1 MSIAEFSARTQPGS
15 APLAPTLRDQE
26 ADATYR
32 KVLWRIM
39 PFMML
44 CYIVSFIDRA
54 NIGFAKLHFIADLGF
69 NDAIYGIGAGIF
81 YVGYILFEVPSNMVL
96 HKRGVR
102 QTLLRIM
109 VLWGVFSTCMA
120 FMLTANH
127 FYIMRFLLGAA
138 EAGMFPG
145 MLLYLTYWVPLNRR
159 ARFNALFTASIP
171 LAGMIGGPLSGAI
184 MHAFEGVAGMKG
196 WQWMFII
203 EGAPAI
209 LLGLVAY
216 FYLQDGP
223 TSARWLTDAQK
234 TIIAEDLA
242 ASGGGKKKDSGDHSF
257 LSALRNPKLYW
268 LSGMGVAVLVSTGG
282 VFFWLPTIIRKSGI
296 ESVMTIGVLSVVPFL
311 IALVV
316 QYLNARHSDKTG
328 ERRWHVAIPA
338 LVAAIGWATLPSVQT
353 NAPLALLMVSL
364 ATAGTLGLTGPFWT
378 LPSSFLTG
386 KAAAGGIALLST
398 FAGVGSVFSPMLV
411 GWLSATTGS
420 LSMGQ
425 YYFAALML
433 IGALSILFGVKADEL
448 AKPRTAPATH

>member
-1 MSIAEFSARTQPGS
+1 MTTASPAQPHALPVSATSARD
-15 APLAPTLRDQE
+15 LE
-26 ADATYR
+26 ANAVYR

-39 PFMML
+39 PFLML
-44 CYIVSFIDRA
+44 CYIVAFIDRA
-54 NIGFAKLHFIADLGF
+54 NIGFAKLHFVTDLGF

-96 HKRGVR
+96 HKNGVR

-109 VLWGVFSTCMA
+109 LLWGVFSAGMA
-120 FMLTANH
+120 FMQTSTH
-127 FYIMRFLLGAA
+127 FYVMRFLLGAA

-171 LAGMIGGPLSGAI
+171 LAGMLGGPLSGWL
-184 MHAFEGVAGMKG
+184 MHTFESVAGMKG

-203 EGAPAI
+203 EGLPACA
-209 LLGLVAY
+209 LGLVAY

-223 TSARWLTDAQK
+223 ASAKWLTPAQK
-234 TIIAEDLA
+234 NIITEDLA
-242 ASGGGKKKDSGDHSF
+242 KSVSVKKNGSEHSYMD
-257 LSALRNPKLYW
+257 AIRDPKLYW
-268 LSGMGVAVLVSTGG
+268 LSGMGIAVLVSTGG

-296 ESVMTIGVLSVVPFL
+296 DNVMTIGILSVIPFL
-311 IALVV
+311 IALIV
-316 QYLNARHSDKTG
+316 QYLNARHSDRTG

-338 LVAAIGWATLPSVQT
+338 FCAAIGWASLPSVQG
-353 NAPLALLMVSL
+353 NVPLSLLMLTL

-378 LPSSFLTG
+378 LPSSFLSG

-398 FAGVGSVFSPMLV
+398 FAGLGSVFSPMLV
-411 GWLSATTGS
+411 GWLSSTTGS
-420 LSMGQ
+420 LAMGQ

-433 IGALSILFGVKADEL
+433 FGAVTLLIGVKPEAL
-448 AKPRTAPATH
+448 VKPAAAK

>member
-1 MSIAEFSARTQPGS
+1 MSTADTVPGAHAQPVSTTSARD
-15 APLAPTLRDQE
+15 LE
-26 ADATYR
+26 ANAVYR

-39 PFMML
+39 PFLML
-44 CYIVSFIDRA
+44 CYIVAFIDRA
-54 NIGFAKLHFIADLGF
+54 NIGFAKLHFVTDLGF

-96 HKRGVR
+96 HKNGVR

-109 VLWGVFSTCMA
+109 VLWGVFSAGMA
-120 FMLTANH
+120 FMQTATH
-127 FYIMRFLLGAA
+127 FYVMRFLLGAA

-171 LAGMIGGPLSGAI
+171 LAGMLGGPLSGWL
-184 MHAFEGVAGMKG
+184 MHTFEGVAGMKG

-203 EGAPAI
+203 EGLPACA
-209 LLGLVAY
+209 LGLVAY

-223 TSARWLTDAQK
+223 ASAKWLTPAQK
-234 TIIAEDLA
+234 NIITEDLA
-242 ASGGGKKKDSGDHSF
+242 KSVSVKKNGGEHSYMD
-257 LSALRNPKLYW
+257 AIRDPKLYW
-268 LSGMGVAVLVSTGG
+268 LSGMGIAVLVSTGG

-296 ESVMTIGVLSVVPFL
+296 DNVMTIGILSVIPFL
-311 IALVV
+311 IALIV
-316 QYLNARHSDKTG
+316 QYLNARHSDRTG

-338 LVAAIGWATLPSVQT
+338 FCAAIGWASLPSVQG
-353 NAPLALLMVSL
+353 NVPLSLLMLTL

-378 LPSSFLTG
+378 LPSSFLSG

-398 FAGVGSVFSPMLV
+398 FAGLGSVFSPMLV
-411 GWLSATTGS
+411 GWLSSTTGS
-420 LSMGQ
+420 LAMGQ

-433 IGALSILFGVKADEL
+433 FGAVTLLIGVKPEAL
-448 AKPRTAPATH
+448 VKPAAAK

>member
-1 MSIAEFSARTQPGS
+1 MSTADTVPGAHAQPVSTTSARD
-15 APLAPTLRDQE
+15 LE
-26 ADATYR
+26 ANAVYR

-39 PFMML
+39 PFLML
-44 CYIVSFIDRA
+44 CYIVAFIDRA
-54 NIGFAKLHFIADLGF
+54 NIGFAKLHFVTDLGF

-96 HKRGVR
+96 HKNGVR

-109 VLWGVFSTCMA
+109 VLWGVFSAGMA
-120 FMLTANH
+120 FMQTATH
-127 FYIMRFLLGAA
+127 FYVMRFLLGAA

-171 LAGMIGGPLSGAI
+171 LAGMLGGPLSGWL
-184 MHAFEGVAGMKG
+184 MHTFEGVAGMKG

-203 EGAPAI
+203 EGLPACA
-209 LLGLVAY
+209 LGLVAY

-223 TSARWLTDAQK
+223 ASAKWLTPAQK
-234 TIIAEDLA
+234 NIITEDLA
-242 ASGGGKKKDSGDHSF
+242 KSVSVKKNGGEHSYMD
-257 LSALRNPKLYW
+257 AIRDPKLYW
-268 LSGMGVAVLVSTGG
+268 LSGMGIAVLVSTGG

-296 ESVMTIGVLSVVPFL
+296 DNVMTIGILSVIPFL
-311 IALVV
+311 IALIV
-316 QYLNARHSDKTG
+316 QYLNARHSDRTG

-338 LVAAIGWATLPSVQT
+338 FCAAIGWASLPSVQS
-353 NAPLALLMVSL
+353 NVPLSLLMLTL

-378 LPSSFLTG
+378 LPSSFLSG

-398 FAGVGSVFSPMLV
+398 FAGLGSVFSPMLV
-411 GWLSATTGS
+411 GWLSSTTGS
-420 LSMGQ
+420 LAMGQ

-433 IGALSILFGVKADEL
+433 FGAVTLLIGVKPEAL
-448 AKPRTAPATH
+448 VKPAAAK

>member
-1 MSIAEFSARTQPGS
+1 MTTADTVRNAHAQPVSDTSARD
-15 APLAPTLRDQE
+15 LE
-26 ADATYR
+26 ANAVYR

-39 PFMML
+39 PFLML
-44 CYIVSFIDRA
+44 CYIVAFIDRA
-54 NIGFAKLHFIADLGF
+54 NIGFAKLHFVTDLGF

-96 HKRGVR
+96 HKNGVR

-109 VLWGVFSTCMA
+109 VLWGVFSAGMA
-120 FMLTANH
+120 FMQTATH
-127 FYIMRFLLGAA
+127 FYVMRFLLGAA

-171 LAGMIGGPLSGAI
+171 LAGMLGGPLSGWL
-184 MHAFEGVAGMKG
+184 MHTFEGVAGMKG

-203 EGAPAI
+203 EGLPACA
-209 LLGLVAY
+209 LGLVAY

-223 TSARWLTDAQK
+223 ASAKWLTPAQK
-234 TIIAEDLA
+234 NIITEDLA
-242 ASGGGKKKDSGDHSF
+242 KSVSVKKNGGEHSYMD
-257 LSALRNPKLYW
+257 AIRDPKLYW
-268 LSGMGVAVLVSTGG
+268 LSGMGIAVLVSTGG

-296 ESVMTIGVLSVVPFL
+296 DNVMTIGILSVIPFL
-311 IALVV
+311 IALIV
-316 QYLNARHSDKTG
+316 QYLNARHSDRTG

-338 LVAAIGWATLPSVQT
+338 FCAAIGWASLPSVQG
-353 NAPLALLMVSL
+353 NVPLSLLMLTL

-378 LPSSFLTG
+378 LPSSFLSG

-398 FAGVGSVFSPMLV
+398 FAGLGSVFSPMLV
-411 GWLSATTGS
+411 GWLSSTTGS
-420 LSMGQ
+420 LAMGQ

-433 IGALSILFGVKADEL
+433 FGAVTLLIGVKPEAL
-448 AKPRTAPATH
+448 VKPAAAK

>member
-1 MSIAEFSARTQPGS
+1 MTTADTVRNAHAHPVSDTSARD
-15 APLAPTLRDQE
+15 LE
-26 ADATYR
+26 ANAVYR

-39 PFMML
+39 PFLML
-44 CYIVSFIDRA
+44 CYIVAFIDRA
-54 NIGFAKLHFIADLGF
+54 NIGFAKLHFITDLGF

-96 HKRGVR
+96 HKNGVR

-109 VLWGVFSTCMA
+109 VLWGLFSAGMA
-120 FMLTANH
+120 FMQTSTH
-127 FYIMRFLLGAA
+127 FYVMRFLLGAA

-171 LAGMIGGPLSGAI
+171 LAGMLGGPLSGWL
-184 MHAFEGVAGMKG
+184 MHTFEGVAGMKG

-203 EGAPAI
+203 EGLPACA
-209 LLGLVAY
+209 LGLVAY

-223 TSARWLTDAQK
+223 ASAKWLTPAQK
-234 TIIAEDLA
+234 NIITEDLA
-242 ASGGGKKKDSGDHSF
+242 KSVSVKKNGGEHSYMD
-257 LSALRNPKLYW
+257 AIRDPKLYW
-268 LSGMGVAVLVSTGG
+268 LSGMGIAVLVSTGG

-296 ESVMTIGVLSVVPFL
+296 DNVMTIGILSVIPFL
-311 IALVV
+311 IALIV
-316 QYLNARHSDKTG
+316 QYLNARHSDRTG

-338 LVAAIGWATLPSVQT
+338 FCAAIGWASLPSVQG
-353 NAPLALLMVSL
+353 NVPLSLLMLTL

-378 LPSSFLTG
+378 LPSSFLSG

-398 FAGVGSVFSPMLV
+398 FAGLGSVFSPMLV
-411 GWLSATTGS
+411 GWLSSTTGS
-420 LSMGQ
+420 LAMGQ

-433 IGALSILFGVKADEL
+433 FGAVTLLIGVKPEAL
-448 AKPRTAPATH
+448 VKPAAAK

>member
-1 MSIAEFSARTQPGS
+1 MSVSDLTARAPLRFTSQDART
-15 APLAPTLRDQE
+15 LE

-39 PFMML
+39 PFLML
-44 CYIVSFIDRA
+44 CYVVSFIDRA
-54 NIGFAKLHFIADLGF
+54 NIGFAKLHFVADLNF

-96 HKRGVR
+96 HQSGVR
-102 QTLLRIM
+102 KTLLRIM
-109 VLWGVFSTCMA
+109 VLWGVFSAGMA
-120 FMLTANH
+120 FMQTSTQ
-127 FYIMRFLLGAA
+127 FYVMRFLLGAA

-145 MLLYLTYWVPLNRR
+145 MLLYLTYWVPLSRR

-171 LAGMIGGPLSGAI
+171 LAGILGGPLSGAI
-184 MHAFEGVAGMKG
+184 MHAFEGVAGMRG

-203 EGAPAI
+203 EGLPACA
-209 LLGLVAY
+209 LGLFAY

-223 TSARWLTDAQK
+223 ASSTWLTTRQK
-234 TIIAEDLA
+234 QIISEDLA
-242 ASGGGKKKDSGDHSF
+242 QHGAKQDKGEASMMA
-257 LSALRNPKLYW
+257 ALTNPRLYW
-268 LSGMGVAVLVSTGG
+268 LAGMGVAVLVSTGG

-296 ESVMTIGVLSVVPFL
+296 DNVMTIGALSVIPFL

-316 QYLNARHSDKTG
+316 QFMNARHSDRSG

-338 LVAAIGWATLPSVQT
+338 FAASIGWAALPSTQGNVM
-353 NAPLALLMVSL
+353 LSMLMLTL

-386 KAAAGGIALLST
+386 KAAAAGIALLST
-398 FAGVGSVFSPMLV
+398 IAGIGSVFSPMLV
-411 GWLSATTGS
+411 GWLSSTTGS
-420 LSMGQ
+420 LAMGQ

-433 IGALSILFGVKADEL
+433 FGAVTLLIGVKPEAL
-448 AKPRTAPATH
+448 AEVRTAK

>member
-1 MSIAEFSARTQPGS
+1 MTTADTVRNAHAQPVSDTSARD
-15 APLAPTLRDQE
+15 LE
-26 ADATYR
+26 ANAVYR

-39 PFMML
+39 PFLML
-44 CYIVSFIDRA
+44 CYIVAFIDRA
-54 NIGFAKLHFIADLGF
+54 NIGFAKLHFITDLGF

-96 HKRGVR
+96 HKSGVR

-109 VLWGVFSTCMA
+109 LLWGVFSAGMA
-120 FMLTANH
+120 FMQTSTH
-127 FYIMRFLLGAA
+127 FYVMRFLLGAA

-171 LAGMIGGPLSGAI
+171 LAGMLGGPLSGWL
-184 MHAFEGVAGMKG
+184 MHTFEGVAGMKG

-203 EGAPAI
+203 EGLPACA
-209 LLGLVAY
+209 LGLVAY

-223 TSARWLTDAQK
+223 ASAKWLTPAQK
-234 TIIAEDLA
+234 NIITEDLA
-242 ASGGGKKKDSGDHSF
+242 KSVSVRKNGGEHSYMD
-257 LSALRNPKLYW
+257 AIRDPKLYW
-268 LSGMGVAVLVSTGG
+268 LSGMGIAVLVSTGG

-296 ESVMTIGVLSVVPFL
+296 DNVMTIGALSVIPFL
-311 IALVV
+311 IALIV
-316 QYLNARHSDKTG
+316 QYLNARHSDRSG

-338 LVAAIGWATLPSVQT
+338 FCAAIGWASLPSVQG
-353 NAPLALLMVSL
+353 NVPLSLLMLTL

-378 LPSSFLTG
+378 LPSSFLSG

-398 FAGVGSVFSPMLV
+398 FAGLGSVFSPMLV
-411 GWLSATTGS
+411 GWLSSTTGS
-420 LSMGQ
+420 LAMGQ

-433 IGALSILFGVKADEL
+433 FGAVTLLIGVKPEAL
-448 AKPRTAPATH
+448 VKPAAAK

>member
-1 MSIAEFSARTQPGS
+1 MSFAESIAGAPAPASLDPGVRAR
-15 APLAPTLRDQE
+15 E
-26 ADATYR
+26 ADAAYR

-39 PFMML
+39 PFLML
-44 CYIVSFIDRA
+44 CYVVSFIDRS
-54 NIGFAKLHFIADLGF
+54 NIGFAKLHFIADLNF

-96 HKRGVR
+96 HKSGVR
-102 QTLLRIM
+102 KTLLRIM
-109 VLWGVFSTCMA
+109 VLWGLFSAGMA
-120 FMLTANH
+120 FMQTPTH
-127 FYIMRFLLGAA
+127 FYVMRFLLGAA

-184 MHAFEGVAGMKG
+184 MHSFDGVSGMHG

-203 EGAPAI
+203 EGLPACA
-209 LLGLVAY
+209 LGVFAY
-216 FYLQDGP
+216 FYLTDGP
-223 TSARWLTDAQK
+223 STSKWLSPREKD
-234 TIIAEDLA
+234 IIAEDLA
-242 ASGGGKKKDSGDHSF
+242 QGGAKQSTGQHSY
-257 LSALRNPKLYW
+257 LGALRNPKLYW

-282 VFFWLPTIIRKSGI
+282 VFFWLPTIIRQSGI
-296 ESVMTIGVLSVVPFL
+296 ENVMTIGALSVIPFL

-316 QYLNARHSDKTG
+316 QFMNARHSDQTG

-338 LVAAIGWATLPSVQT
+338 FLAAIGWAALPSVQGHVV
-353 NAPLALLMVSL
+353 LSMLMLTL

-411 GWLSATTGS
+411 GWLSANTGS
-420 LSMGQ
+420 LAMGQ

-433 IGALSILFGVKADEL
+433 FGAITLLVGVKPDEL
-448 AKPRTAPATH
+448 AEVRAAK

>member
-1 MSIAEFSARTQPGS
+1 MSVADSIAGVTSPSHIDPAFRA
-15 APLAPTLRDQE
+15 QE
-26 ADATYR
+26 ADAAYR

-39 PFMML
+39 PFLML
-44 CYIVSFIDRA
+44 CYVVSFIDRS
-54 NIGFAKLHFIADLGF
+54 NIGFAKLHFIADLNF

-96 HKRGVR
+96 HKNGVR

-109 VLWGVFSTCMA
+109 VLWGLFSAGMA
-120 FMLTANH
+120 FMQTPTH
-127 FYIMRFLLGAA
+127 FYVMRFLLGAA

-184 MHAFEGVAGMKG
+184 MHAFDGVQGMHG
-196 WQWMFII
+196 WQWMFIV
-203 EGAPAI
+203 EGLPACA
-209 LLGLVAY
+209 LGVFAY
-216 FYLQDGP
+216 FYLTDGP
-223 TSARWLTDAQK
+223 ASSPWLTARQK
-234 TIIAEDLA
+234 QIIGEDLA
-242 ASGGGKKKDSGDHSF
+242 QPVTKRDHGPQSF
-257 LSALRNPKLYW
+257 LSALTNPKLYW

-282 VFFWLPTIIRKSGI
+282 VFFWLPTIIRQSGI
-296 ESVMTIGVLSVVPFL
+296 DNVMTIGALSVIPFL

-316 QYLNARHSDKTG
+316 QFMNARHSDQTG

-338 LVAAIGWATLPSVQT
+338 FVAAVGWAALPSVQG
-353 NAPLALLMVSL
+353 NVALSMLMLTL

-420 LSMGQ
+420 LAMGQ
-425 YYFAALML
+425 YYFAGMMLLGAVTLL
-433 IGALSILFGVKADEL
+433 IGVKPDEL
-448 AKPRTAPATH
+448 AEVRAAK

>member
-1 MSIAEFSARTQPGS
+1 MSVADSTAAAQAPDNAEQA
-15 APLAPTLRDQE
+15 LRVQE

-32 KVLWRIM
+32 KILWRIM

-44 CYIVSFIDRA
+44 CYVVSFIDRS

-81 YVGYILFEVPSNMVL
+81 YVGYILFEVPSNMLL
-96 HKRGVR
+96 HKSGVR

-109 VLWGVFSTCMA
+109 VLWGLFSTAMA
-120 FMLTANH
+120 FMQNSVH
-127 FYIMRFLLGAA
+127 FYAMRFLLGAA

-203 EGAPAI
+203 EGAPAC
-209 LLGLVAY
+209 LLGVVAY

-223 TSARWLTDAQK
+223 ASSNWLSARQK
-234 TIIAEDLA
+234 QIIAEDLA
-242 ASGGGKKKDSGDHSF
+242 QHGARRDTGEYSF
-257 LSALRNPKLYW
+257 MDVLKNPKLYW
-268 LSGMGVAVLVSTGG
+268 LAGMGVAVLVSTGG
-282 VFFWLPTIIRKSGI
+282 VFFWLPTVIRKSGI
-296 ESVMTIGVLSVVPFL
+296 DNVMTIGVLSIVPFL

-316 QYLNARHSDKTG
+316 QFLNARHSDRTG
-328 ERRWHVAIPA
+328 ERRWHVAVPA
-338 LVAAIGWATLPSVQT
+338 LLAALGWATLPSVQG
-353 NAPLALLMVSL
+353 NVPLSMLALTL

-398 FAGVGSVFSPMLV
+398 FAGMGSVFSPMLV

-420 LSMGQ
+420 LAMGQ

-433 IGALSILFGVKADEL
+433 FGAVTLLIGVKPQAL
-448 AKPRTAPATH
+448 AAPRAAR

>member
-1 MSIAEFSARTQPGS
+1 MTTASPAQPHALPVSATSARD
-15 APLAPTLRDQE
+15 LE
-26 ADATYR
+26 ANAVYR

-39 PFMML
+39 PFLML
-44 CYIVSFIDRA
+44 CYIVAFIDRA
-54 NIGFAKLHFIADLGF
+54 NIGFAKLHFVTDLGF

-96 HKRGVR
+96 HKNGVR

-109 VLWGVFSTCMA
+109 LLWGVFSAGMA
-120 FMLTANH
+120 FMQTSTH
-127 FYIMRFLLGAA
+127 FYVMRFLLGAA

-171 LAGMIGGPLSGAI
+171 LAGMLGGPLSGWL
-184 MHAFEGVAGMKG
+184 MHTFEGVAGMKG

-203 EGAPAI
+203 EGLPACA
-209 LLGLVAY
+209 LGLVAY

-223 TSARWLTDAQK
+223 ASAKWLTPAQK
-234 TIIAEDLA
+234 NIITEDLA
-242 ASGGGKKKDSGDHSF
+242 KSVSVKKNGGEHSYMD
-257 LSALRNPKLYW
+257 AIRDPKLYW
-268 LSGMGVAVLVSTGG
+268 LSSMGIAVLVSTGG

-296 ESVMTIGVLSVVPFL
+296 DNVMTIGILSVIPFL
-311 IALVV
+311 IALIV
-316 QYLNARHSDKTG
+316 QYLNARHSDRTG

-338 LVAAIGWATLPSVQT
+338 FCAAIGWASLPSVQG
-353 NAPLALLMVSL
+353 NVPLSLLMLTL

-378 LPSSFLTG
+378 LPSSFLSG

-398 FAGVGSVFSPMLV
+398 FAGLGSVFSPMLV
-411 GWLSATTGS
+411 GWLSSTTGS
-420 LSMGQ
+420 LAMGQ

-433 IGALSILFGVKADEL
+433 FGAVTLLIGVKPEAL
-448 AKPRTAPATH
+448 VKPAAAK

>member
-1 MSIAEFSARTQPGS
+1 MTTADTVRNAHAHPASDTSARD
-15 APLAPTLRDQE
+15 LE
-26 ADATYR
+26 ANAVYR

-39 PFMML
+39 PFLML
-44 CYIVSFIDRA
+44 CYIVAFIDRA
-54 NIGFAKLHFIADLGF
+54 NIGFAKLHFITDLGF

-96 HKRGVR
+96 HKNGVR

-109 VLWGVFSTCMA
+109 VLWGVFSAGMA
-120 FMLTANH
+120 FMQTSTH
-127 FYIMRFLLGAA
+127 FYVMRFLLGAA

-171 LAGMIGGPLSGAI
+171 LAGMLGGPLSGWL
-184 MHAFEGVAGMKG
+184 MHTFEGVAGMKG

-203 EGAPAI
+203 EGLPACA
-209 LLGLVAY
+209 LGLVAY

-223 TSARWLTDAQK
+223 ASAKWLTPAQK
-234 TIIAEDLA
+234 NIITEDLA
-242 ASGGGKKKDSGDHSF
+242 KSVSVKKNGGEHSYMD
-257 LSALRNPKLYW
+257 AIRDPKLYW
-268 LSGMGVAVLVSTGG
+268 LSGMGIAVLVSTGG

-296 ESVMTIGVLSVVPFL
+296 DNVMTIGILSVIPFL
-311 IALVV
+311 IALIV
-316 QYLNARHSDKTG
+316 QYLNARHSDRTG

-338 LVAAIGWATLPSVQT
+338 FCAAIGWASLPSVQG
-353 NAPLALLMVSL
+353 NVPLSLLMLTL

-378 LPSSFLTG
+378 LPSSFLSG

-398 FAGVGSVFSPMLV
+398 FAGLGSVFSPMLV
-411 GWLSATTGS
+411 GWLSSTTGS
-420 LSMGQ
+420 LAMGQ

-433 IGALSILFGVKADEL
+433 FGAVTLLIGVKPEAL
-448 AKPRTAPATH
+448 VKPAAAK

>member
-1 MSIAEFSARTQPGS
+1 MSVADSIAGVPPPSFVD
-15 APLAPTLRDQE
+15 PLIRAQE
-26 ADATYR
+26 ADAAYR

-39 PFMML
+39 PFLML
-44 CYIVSFIDRA
+44 CYVVSFIDRS
-54 NIGFAKLHFIADLGF
+54 NIGFAKLHFVADLNF

-96 HKRGVR
+96 HKHGVR

-109 VLWGVFSTCMA
+109 VLWGLFSAGMA
-120 FMLTANH
+120 FMQTPTH
-127 FYIMRFLLGAA
+127 FYVMRFLLGAA

-184 MHAFEGVAGMKG
+184 MHAFDGVNGMHG

-203 EGAPAI
+203 EGLPACA
-209 LLGLVAY
+209 LGVFAY
-216 FYLQDGP
+216 FYLTDGP
-223 TSARWLTDAQK
+223 ASSPWLTARQK
-234 TIIAEDLA
+234 QIISEDLA
-242 ASGGGKKKDSGDHSF
+242 QSVTKRDHGPQSF
-257 LSALRNPKLYW
+257 LSALTNPKLYW

-282 VFFWLPTIIRKSGI
+282 VFFWLPTIIRQSGI
-296 ESVMTIGVLSVVPFL
+296 DNVMTIGALSVIPFL

-316 QYLNARHSDKTG
+316 QFMNARHSDHTG

-338 LVAAIGWATLPSVQT
+338 FIAAIGWALLPSVQGNVT
-353 NAPLALLMVSL
+353 LSMLMLTL

-398 FAGVGSVFSPMLV
+398 FAGIGSVFSPMLV
-411 GWLSATTGS
+411 GWLSSTTGS
-420 LSMGQ
+420 LAMGQ
-425 YYFAALML
+425 YYFAGLML
-433 IGALSILFGVKADEL
+433 MGGLSLLIGIKPQALADV
-448 AKPRTAPATH
+448 RTSK

>member
-15 APLAPTLRDQE
+15 ATLNATVREQE

-54 NIGFAKLHFIADLGF
+54 NIGFAKLHFITDLKF
-69 NDAIYGIGAGIF
+69 NDAIYGVGAGIF
-81 YVGYILFEVPSNMVL
+81 YVGYILFEVPSNMLL

-109 VLWGVFSTCMA
+109 VLWGILSTCMA

-171 LAGMIGGPLSGAI
+171 LAGMIGGPLSGWI
-184 MHAFEGVAGMKG
+184 MHTFEGVAGMKG

-203 EGAPAI
+203 EGAPAV
-209 LLGLVAY
+209 LLGVVAY

-223 TSARWLTDAQK
+223 ASAKWLTPAQK
-234 TIIAEDLA
+234 AIIAEDLA
-242 ASGGGKKKDSGDHSF
+242 ASAGGGKKASADEHSF
-257 LSALRNPKLYW
+257 LSALRDPKLYW

-296 ESVMTIGVLSVVPFL
+296 ENVMTIGLMSVVPFL

-338 LVAAIGWATLPSVQT
+338 FVAAIGWASLPSVQT
-353 NAPLALLMVSL
+353 NAPLALLMVTL

-378 LPSSFLTG
+378 LPSSFLRG

-398 FAGVGSVFSPMLV
+398 FAGIGSVFSPMLV

-433 IGALSILFGVKADEL
+433 IGATTILIGVKPDAL
-448 AKPRTAPATH
+448 AQPRAVT

>member
-1 MSIAEFSARTQPGS
+1 MTTADTARNAHAQPVSDTSARD
-15 APLAPTLRDQE
+15 LE
-26 ADATYR
+26 ANAVYR

-39 PFMML
+39 PFLML
-44 CYIVSFIDRA
+44 CYIVAFIDRA
-54 NIGFAKLHFIADLGF
+54 NIGFAKLHFITDLGF

-96 HKRGVR
+96 HKNGVR

-109 VLWGVFSTCMA
+109 LLWGVFSAGMA
-120 FMLTANH
+120 FMQSTIH
-127 FYIMRFLLGAA
+127 FYVMRFLLGAA

-171 LAGMIGGPLSGAI
+171 LAGMLGGPLSGWL
-184 MHAFEGVAGMKG
+184 MHTFEGVAGMKG

-203 EGAPAI
+203 EGLPACA
-209 LLGLVAY
+209 LGLVAY

-223 TSARWLTDAQK
+223 ASAKWLTPAQK
-234 TIIAEDLA
+234 NIITEDLA
-242 ASGGGKKKDSGDHSF
+242 KSVSVRKNGGEHSYMD
-257 LSALRNPKLYW
+257 AIRDPKLYW
-268 LSGMGVAVLVSTGG
+268 LSGMGIAVLVSTGG

-296 ESVMTIGVLSVVPFL
+296 DNVMTIGILSVIPFL
-311 IALVV
+311 IALIV
-316 QYLNARHSDKTG
+316 QYLNARHSDRSG

-338 LVAAIGWATLPSVQT
+338 FCAAIGWASLPSVQG
-353 NAPLALLMVSL
+353 NVPLSLLMLTL

-378 LPSSFLTG
+378 LPSSFLSG

-398 FAGVGSVFSPMLV
+398 FAGLGSVFSPMLV
-411 GWLSATTGS
+411 GWLSSTTGS
-420 LSMGQ
+420 LAMGQ

-433 IGALSILFGVKADEL
+433 FGAVTLLIGVRPEALVKPAA
-448 AKPRTAPATH
+448 AK

>member
-1 MSIAEFSARTQPGS
+1 MTTADTVRNAHAQPVSDTSARD
-15 APLAPTLRDQE
+15 LE
-26 ADATYR
+26 ANAVYR

-39 PFMML
+39 PFLML
-44 CYIVSFIDRA
+44 CYIVAFIDRA
-54 NIGFAKLHFIADLGF
+54 NIGFAKLHFITDLGF

-96 HKRGVR
+96 HKNGVR

-109 VLWGVFSTCMA
+109 LLWGVFSAGMA
-120 FMLTANH
+120 FMQTSTH
-127 FYIMRFLLGAA
+127 FYVMRFLLGAA

-171 LAGMIGGPLSGAI
+171 LAGMLGGPLSGWL
-184 MHAFEGVAGMKG
+184 MHTFEGVAGMKG

-203 EGAPAI
+203 EGLPACA
-209 LLGLVAY
+209 LGLVAY

-223 TSARWLTDAQK
+223 ASAKWLTPAQK
-234 TIIAEDLA
+234 NIITEDLA
-242 ASGGGKKKDSGDHSF
+242 KSVSVKKNGGEHSYMD
-257 LSALRNPKLYW
+257 AIRDPKLYW
-268 LSGMGVAVLVSTGG
+268 LSGMGIAVLVSTGG

-296 ESVMTIGVLSVVPFL
+296 DNVMTIGILSVIPFL
-311 IALVV
+311 IALIV
-316 QYLNARHSDKTG
+316 QYLNARHSDRTG

-338 LVAAIGWATLPSVQT
+338 FCAAIGWASLPSVQG
-353 NAPLALLMVSL
+353 NVPLSLLMLTL

-378 LPSSFLTG
+378 LPSSFLSG

-398 FAGVGSVFSPMLV
+398 FAGLGSVFSPMLV
-411 GWLSATTGS
+411 GWLSSTTGS
-420 LSMGQ
+420 LAMGQ

-433 IGALSILFGVKADEL
+433 FGAVTLLIGVKPEAL
-448 AKPRTAPATH
+448 VKPAAAK